1 MAADVVEHV
10 RFLDV
15 VELVAAADEAGRREA
30 PAGEMSEENV
40 VRDEA
45 RDRHDSPAGGA
56 VENIAEPSEIW
67 NPVRRHPEPAEP
79 VEIFAAGA
87 PDQQPLL
94 PFKQQSPDGVFLFA
108 IGLPVLLDGKIRPD
122 CGHRP
127 LRSCTYQVWT
137 PEWCVNRPPPLSL
150 PA

>member
-79 VEIFAAGA
+79 AARITVDGDNTDHSCRA
-87 PDQQPLL
+87 PD
-94 PFKQQSPDGVFLFA
+94 
-108 IGLPVLLDGKIRPD
+108 
-122 CGHRP
+122 
-127 LRSCTYQVWT
+127 
-137 PEWCVNRPPPLSL
+137 
-150 PA
+150 